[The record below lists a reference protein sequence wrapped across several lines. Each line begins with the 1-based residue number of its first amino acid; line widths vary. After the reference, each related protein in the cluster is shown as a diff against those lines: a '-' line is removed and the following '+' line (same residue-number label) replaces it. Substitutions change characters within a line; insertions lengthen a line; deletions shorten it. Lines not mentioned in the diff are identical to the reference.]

1 MDSADLLQYAL
12 LGVLPLLLFAYV
24 LGMRRARPDA
34 QALSGQRFHSAP
46 GYYGWYAVVW
56 VGMPA
61 FGLYCLTVL
70 LQKFGLLAI
79 PPLVT
84 VVAVLG
90 VAVLGLVYSLSQIT
104 PEFRAI
110 HAVEKAIMR
119 VLLLCSCIS
128 VLTTIGIVLSIV
140 FETLQFFKFVSV
152 WEFLTGTTWDP
163 DTAFLQGAGRDMAGV
178 SEAKFGS
185 LPLFAGTFMITGVA
199 MLVAVPV
206 GLLAAIFMS
215 EYASSFARKVAKPT
229 LEILAGIPTVV
240 YGYFAAITVGPLV
253 VHVAEAIGLNA
264 VYNNALAPGLV
275 MGVMIIPFV
284 SSLSDDVINAV
295 PQSLREGSMAVGAT
309 QSETILRV
317 VLPAAMPGI
326 VSAFLLAVSRA
337 VGETMIVVMAAGLH
351 PNLSANPL
359 ESMTTVTVRIVDAL
373 IGDQE
378 FNSPLT
384 LSAFALGFVLL
395 LLTLIMNIISLYVVR
410 RFKQHYE

>member
-1 MDSADLLQYAL
+1 MDSSTLLQSAL
-12 LGVLPLLLFAYV
+12 LGLVPLLLIAYV
-24 LGMRRARPDA
+24 LGVRRARPVA
-34 QALSGQRFHSAP
+34 SGRYFHCAP

-61 FGLYCLTVL
+61 LGVYGLAKVL
-70 LQKFGLLAI
+70 GGFRLYDVPAWATAAGMA
-79 PPLVT
+79 

-90 VAVLGLVYSLSQIT
+90 LLYAISRIT

-110 HAVEKAIMR
+110 HAVEKTIMR
-119 VLLLCSCIS
+119 VLLVCSCIS

-140 FETLQFFKFVSV
+140 FETIQFFKFVSV

-163 DTAFLQGAGRDMAGV
+163 DTAFLQGAGREDAGV

-185 LPLFAGTFMITGVA
+185 LPLFAGTFMITAIA
-199 MLVAVPV
+199 MLVAMPV

-215 EYASSFARKVAKPT
+215 EYASSFARKVSKPT

-240 YGYFAAITVGPLV
+240 YGYFAAVTVGPLV
-253 VHVAEAIGLNA
+253 VQAAESLGFSA

-351 PNLSANPL
+351 PNLTANPL

-395 LLTLIMNIISLYVVR
+395 IITLVMNIISLYVVR

>member
-1 MDSADLLQYAL
+1 MDSATLLQYAL
-12 LGVLPLLLFAYV
+12 LGLVPLLLFAYV
-24 LGMRRARPDA
+24 LGVRRARPMA
-34 QALSGQRFHSAP
+34 PGMHFHSAP
-46 GYYGWYAVVW
+46 SYYGWYAVVW

-61 FGLYCLTVL
+61 FGVYGLSLLLRSVGLYDTPALATIAGVL
-70 LQKFGLLAI
+70 L
-79 PPLVT
+79 
-84 VVAVLG
+84 VAG
-90 VAVLGLVYSLSQIT
+90 LGLVYGISRIT
-104 PEFRAI
+104 PELRAI
-110 HAVEKAIMR
+110 HAVEKTIMR
-119 VLLLCSCIS
+119 VLLVCSCIS
-128 VLTTIGIVLSIV
+128 VLTTVGIVLSIV

-163 DTAFLQGAGRDMAGV
+163 DTAFLQGAGRDGGAV

-185 LPLFAGTFMITGVA
+185 LPLFAGTFMITGIA
-199 MLVAVPV
+199 MLVAMPV

-215 EYASSFARKVAKPT
+215 EYASAFARKVSKPT

-253 VHVAEAIGLNA
+253 VHLAESIGLSA

-351 PNLSANPL
+351 PNLTANPL

-395 LLTLIMNIISLYVVR
+395 VLTLIMNIISLYVVR